1 MDLRGAVV
9 SSGCPITG
17 GGIAV
22 SGVCSGICG
31 FCCRSRHG
39 CPWGGGCRTCR
50 VGSPVLLQ
58 SRGGQKAQSSQL
70 LSSERWSEL
79 LEPSQSSPGC
89 VHTNDPLCVPPLHL
103 PQSSTEAPAAL
114 SGGLKQT
121 PRSAAVL
128 SPKAWSQMMGSVQ
141 SKGCW

>member
-1 MDLRGAVV
+1 M
-9 SSGCPITG
+9 
-17 GGIAV
+17 
-22 SGVCSGICG
+22 
-31 FCCRSRHG
+31 
-39 CPWGGGCRTCR
+39 
-50 VGSPVLLQ
+50 GSPVLLQ

-70 LSSERWSEL
+70 LFLERWSEL

-89 VHTNDPLCVPPLHL
+89 VHTDDPLCVPPLHL

-114 SGGLKQT
+114 SGDLKQT